1 MYKHFRCQCEFSSI
15 FDPLKANTDKVRM
28 SKKLK
33 GKGKRSTDLSSVPV
47 DNAKKVKHVYEFRMS
62 DQHKE
67 KQLKENLKKK
77 WKLETSSDFKINE
90 SIKLIKDP
98 FNCLVVNTLISNDLL
113 LDDLKNE
120 LLDQKFVTKNNDL
133 YKFVQS
139 PDLKGKQTS
148 AIEGLKKF
156 LANEVKPWL
165 EEVTDIPLTDTIDM
179 FCAKYEY
186 GDYLLC
192 HDDELE
198 GKTTTINRKSS
209 IYV

>member
-1 MYKHFRCQCEFSSI
+1 
-15 FDPLKANTDKVRM
+15 M

-33 GKGKRSTDLSSVPV
+33 GKGKRSSDLSSIPV
-47 DNAKKVKHVYEFRMS
+47 DNTKKVKHVYEFKMS

-77 WKLETSSDFKINE
+77 WQLETSSDFKINE

-98 FNCLVVNTLISNDLL
+98 FNCLVVENLISNNSL

-120 LLDQKFVTKNNDL
+120 LLNQKFVTKNNDL

-139 PDLKGKQTS
+139 PDLKGKHTS
-148 AIEGLKKF
+148 AIEGLKKL

-165 EEVTDIPLTDTIDM
+165 EEVTDITLTDTIDM
-179 FCAKYEY
+179 FCAKYEC

-198 GKTTTINRKSS
+198 GKITTISRKSS
-209 IYV
+209 IYI

>member
-1 MYKHFRCQCEFSSI
+1 M
-15 FDPLKANTDKVRM
+15 V
-28 SKKLK
+28 
-33 GKGKRSTDLSSVPV
+33 V
-47 DNAKKVKHVYEFRMS
+47 
-62 DQHKE
+62 
-67 KQLKENLKKK
+67 EN
-77 WKLETSSDFKINE
+77 
-90 SIKLIKDP
+90 
-98 FNCLVVNTLISNDLL
+98 LISNDSL

-120 LLDQKFVTKNNDL
+120 LLSQKFVTKNNDL

-165 EEVTDIPLTDTIDM
+165 EEVTDITLTDTIDM

-198 GKTTTINRKSS
+198 GKTTTFNRNFPS
-209 IYV
+209 